1 MYISWMKKAF
11 GILLKVKDKFAIE
24 PTHVHYREEI
34 LSDEVSFSHG
44 SVAQLTKNQNPKWN
58 YWILW
63 TFF

>member
-1 MYISWMKKAF
+1 MKKAF

-44 SVAQLTKNQNPKWN
+44 SVAQLTKNQNPK
-58 YWILW
+58 
-63 TFF
+63 